1 MIHTIY
7 QAVTQSPTELGSVLL
22 RPAKLSDVNS
32 ILKLV
37 NNHAKQGLMLM
48 KSPLDIYRNIL
59 SFVVCEIDS
68 EVVGCSRL
76 VVLWKDIGEVASL
89 AVADGYKRH
98 GIGRELV
105 NACLQKASEIALP
118 RVFALT
124 YQEAFFK
131 ACGFHVVPRET
142 LPHKVFGDCLNC
154 PKADNCDETAVII
167 DLSQG

>member
-1 MIHTIY
+1 MTHSFDTQLHT
-7 QAVTQSPTELGSVLL
+7 APNMLGKTCL
-22 RPAKLSDVNS
+22 RPAKLSDVDA

-59 SFVVCEIDS
+59 SFVVYEVDGH
-68 EVVGCSRL
+68 VVGCSRL

-89 AVADGYKRH
+89 AVADEYKRH

-105 NACLQKASEIALP
+105 HACLEKAKEIALP

-124 YQEAFFK
+124 YQVPFFK
-131 ACGFHVVPRET
+131 ACGFHVVERET

-167 DLSQG
+167 DVLP